1 MRIWNKR
8 KNFIIDFS
16 NLIVLKNKFQIAK
29 SELWTKDIAATL
41 NNFYIFKV

>member
-1 MRIWNKR
+1 MYLEQK
-8 KNFIIDFS
+8 KNFVVDFS

>member
-1 MRIWNKR
+1 MYLEQK
-8 KNFIIDFS
+8 KNFVVDFS
-16 NLIVLKNKFQIAK
+16 NLIVLKNKFQIVK